1 MSSSDTKV
9 FKKISIYYDQLVNQY
24 GHSPQAC
31 DYGNPLSQ
39 QTKFRTLSEVM
50 DLTGK
55 TVHDVGC
62 GMGDFADYLTGRF
75 RDVTYSGIDIS
86 PKMVETARQA
96 HPSLNIRLGNIIKD
110 DVGRFDV
117 ITANGIFYLLGTE
130 APALMKKIVARMYTM
145 SLQAVAFNSLS
156 SWAQDKKEG
165 EFYADPLETTEFCR
179 KLTPWVVLRHDYHHR
194 DFTVY
199 LYRTQNK

>member
-9 FKKISIYYDQLVNQY
+9 FKKISSYYDQLVNQY
-24 GHSPQAC
+24 GHSPRAC

-55 TVHDVGC
+55 TILDVGC
-62 GMGDFADYLTGRF
+62 GMGDYADYLTGRF
-75 RDVTYSGIDIS
+75 RDFTYSGIDIS

-96 HPSLNIRLGNIIKD
+96 HPSLDIQMGNIIKD
-110 DVGRFDV
+110 AMGRFDV
-117 ITANGIFYLLGTE
+117 ITANGIFYLLGPG
-130 APALMKKIVARMYTM
+130 APTLMKEMVARMYAL
-145 SLQAVAFNSLS
+145 SIRAVAFNSLS
-156 SWAQDKKEG
+156 SWAHDKEEG

-179 KLTPWVVLRHDYHHR
+179 QLTPWVVLRHDYHPR
-194 DFTVY
+194 DFSVY
-199 LYRTQNK
+199 LYREQNK